1 MSPILNYKLSP
12 WLRVRNMKQHVGIR
26 RINKEWLRHQLAIAT
41 VPRIPILL
49 MPDGTARIPLSVS
62 RLSKLAK

>member
-1 MSPILNYKLSP
+1 
-12 WLRVRNMKQHVGIR
+12 MKQHVGIR